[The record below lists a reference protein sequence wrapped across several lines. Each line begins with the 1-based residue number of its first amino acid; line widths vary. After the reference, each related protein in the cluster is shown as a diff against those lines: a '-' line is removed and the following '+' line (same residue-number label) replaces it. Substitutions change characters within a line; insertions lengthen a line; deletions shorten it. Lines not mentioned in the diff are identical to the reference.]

1 MDRLHLVGVLEE
13 MLGVDKVQDILGK
26 ETWFKQI
33 QDIRTKARQLT
44 KISDATVGRKI
55 AEEAQR

>member
-33 QDIRTKARQLT
+33 EAISAKARQLF
-44 KISDATVGRKI
+44 
-55 AEEAQR
+55 EEAK